1 MNKTLSAIL
10 VGCLL
15 SNPLY
20 AAASAPLTGF
30 IFVGET
36 VLYGDTYN
44 LRETS
49 VTAGFDYAVTESLSI
64 GFLGADYDDDYL
76 IPSISYSL
84 PVGGV
89 DTSLKAAW
97 WSIPEYTNT
106 SYLELTGKVAFAVE
120 KAKMDVT
127 VDYAPDFNSS
137 KKYFLASSL
146 HASYPLMPMLTFVG
160 SVGYVDYEDATI
172 TSYTYGTAGLEASY
186 KAFTAAGRYV
196 FNEVKK
202 PVIVWSVAAKL

>member
-30 IFVGET
+30 ISIGES
-36 VLYGDTYN
+36 VLYGDTFN
-44 LRETS
+44 SRETS
-49 VTAGFDYAVTESLSI
+49 VTAGFNYAVTESVSI

-76 IPSISYSL
+76 IPSISYKL
-84 PVGGV
+84 PLPL
-89 DTSLKAAW
+89 DTSIKASW

-127 VDYAPDFNSS
+127 LDYAPDFNSS
-137 KKYFLASSL
+137 KKYLLVPSL
-146 HASYPLMPMLTFVG
+146 HVSYPLMGMFTFVG
-160 SVGYVDYEDATI
+160 SAGYVDYENATL

-186 KAFTAAGRYV
+186 KAFTAGGRYI